1 MRRTEGIRMRTMTKH
16 DLRNAL
22 IDYLRETNDM
32 VWDNRDDD
40 RGLVNTAFYK
50 QGVMEF
56 FAFLEDRMDEEA

>member
-1 MRRTEGIRMRTMTKH
+1 MQMMTKH
-16 DLRNAL
+16 DLRDAL

-32 VWDNRDDD
+32 VWDNSDDD
-40 RGLVNTAFYK
+40 RDLANTAFYK